1 MSVEVNDNKEVTER
15 WNLSD
20 DDDEVDIDIIDD
32 EFAFIPFLICREPEN
47 QLIEQVDELIKKIR
61 SLLKGDNFS
70 VNIIS

>member
-32 EFAFIPFLICREPEN
+32 EFAFIPFVICREPEN

-70 VNIIS
+70 VNIMS